1 METAWESGGM
11 GPEWL
16 EALTGGQQVKK
27 VVSEMQQGRRVAGQQ
42 QLLVQA
48 IIPQDTEEVQ
58 LVLSL
63 LYQGV
68 VFWVHVS
75 LAETTFKYL

>member
-1 METAWESGGM
+1 
-11 GPEWL
+11 
-16 EALTGGQQVKK
+16 
-27 VVSEMQQGRRVAGQQ
+27 MQQGRRVAGQQ

-75 LAETTFKYL
+75 LAETTFKYFVVCTVVVQTTSKPAL